1 MCIYIYIYTYRSAT
15 SAWGGCRAQTSRGG
29 RARRLVYI
37 YIYIYIY
44 THIHIYVER
53 EIYIYIY
60 IYIYTC
66 TYNYTLLQNPCAT
79 LNLFCCVHDVNRLY
93 DFIVFVDVQLLIC
106 CSLFSRFRKFS
117 RFACSTNDQPHH
129 KTRLHV
135 TDSCLCFDVSAIPWC
150 MGKCMFY

>member
-1 MCIYIYIYTYRSAT
+1 MYIYIYIHTGAR
-15 SAWGGCRAQTSRGG
+15 
-29 RARRLVYI
+29 RARGAAAERRLRAADEPGDSYTYI